1 MKTPNSIVPSA
12 ATGLY
17 MSQSKMSNPNLWG

>member
-12 ATGLY
+12 AAGLY
-17 MSQSKMSNPNLWG
+17 MPQSKMSNPNLWG

>member
-12 ATGLY
+12 AAGLY
-17 MSQSKMSNPNLWG
+17 MPQSKMSNPNL